1 MPDLGFSIEGAE
13 PVPYAAAPLLALK
26 LCISNQPA
34 DEPIRSIMLQCQIRI
49 EAPRRRYTHE
59 EQEKLLDLFGTPE
72 RWGQTL
78 RSSLWTHASVN
89 VPPFT
94 GTATVDVPVPC
105 SFDFNVASTKYFH
118 ALESGEVPLSVL
130 FSGTVFF
137 DDAERGMSI
146 TQIPWAKEAQY
157 RLPVNTWKQV
167 IELYYPNT
175 AWLTLR
181 RDVFDRLNEYKMR
194 NSIPTWELALERLLS

>member
-146 TQIPWAKEAQY
+146 AQIPWAKEAQY